1 MAQRHM
7 DRMSSFDASFLANE
21 RGNAHMAIG
30 AVLVFDGSAP
40 TEDEFLAQI
49 RSRLHL
55 LPRLRQRLLTPPLG
69 LGTPFW
75 VDDET
80 FDVRRQLGHV
90 TLPAPGT
97 EEELRALA
105 GDLLAPPL
113 DRARPLWELTLV
125 DGLAEERFA
134 IVWKT
139 HHAMADGISAL
150 DIGMLLFDADR
161 DAPPPPPAEPWR
173 PRPTPSN
180 AALARRAA
188 TGVVDTARRSGRW
201 MSRAARDPAD
211 ASRRAGDGI
220 AGLWEVTWNLARAAP
235 KVPINPARIGPDR
248 EIAWATFDLAEFKR
262 IKNAL
267 GGTVNDV
274 SLAVATGAL
283 RAYLAEGASVAREGE
298 PLDVG
303 SPVGDK
309 GLRVGELKA
318 LVPVSI
324 RTVDEHGE
332 LGNKLTAMRGPLPV
346 GIEDPVERLAMI
358 STAMDDLKASKQPLG
373 AEAIWGLNDWFRDFA
388 PPVLLAPTAAI
399 NFSTRLFN
407 LLVTNFPGPQIPFYC
422 RGRELVAIH
431 PIGFLARRHGLAIAI
446 LSYNGRVSFGLLADP
461 DSVPRARRIAA
472 HLEVAVAELAECAA
486 ATAPPVAS
494 AGDGDQLAGDDRPRF
509 ARAREDRAAR
519 RG

>member
-7 DRMSSFDASFLANE
+7 DRLSSFDTSFLANE
-21 RGNAHMAIG
+21 KRNAHMAIG
-30 AVLVFDGSAP
+30 AVLVFDGAAP
-40 TEDEFLAQI
+40 TEAEFLAQI

-55 LPRLRQRLLTPPLG
+55 LPRLRQRLLAPPLG

-80 FDVRRQLGHV
+80 FDVHRHVGHA
-90 TLPAPGT
+90 TLPAPGSDA
-97 EEELRALA
+97 EMRALA
-105 GDLLAPPL
+105 GELLAPPL
-113 DRARPLWELTLV
+113 DRAKPLWELTLV
-125 DGLAEERFA
+125 DGFADDRFA

-161 DAPPPPPAEPWR
+161 DAAPPPAAEPWR
-173 PRPTPSN
+173 PEPSPSGP
-180 AALARRAA
+180 ALAGRAA
-188 TGVVDTARRSGRW
+188 TGVLDTARRSGRW
-201 MSRAARDPAD
+201 LGRAARDPGD
-211 ASRRAGDGI
+211 ASRRAGDGL

-235 KVPINPARIGPDR
+235 KVPINPACIGADR

-283 RAYLAEGASVAREGE
+283 RAYLAEPG
-298 PLDVG
+298 DV
-303 SPVGDK
+303 
-309 GLRVGELKA
+309 ELKA

-332 LGNKLTAMRGPLPV
+332 LGNKLTAMRGPLPT
-346 GIEDPVERLAMI
+346 GIDDPAERLAVI
-358 STAMDDLKASKQPLG
+358 SAAMDDLKASKQPLG

-431 PIGFLARRHGLAIAI
+431 PVGFLARRHGLAIAI

-461 DSVPRARRIAA
+461 GSVPGVERLAA
-472 HLEVAVAELAECAA
+472 HLEVAVAELAESAA
-486 ATAPPVAS
+486 AVAPPVAS
-494 AGDGDQLAGDDRPRF
+494 TPDGDQLAGDDRPRF